1 MSFIFKIKNKLDCF
15 IALCRSFW
23 LFCIATNLEV
33 ILLIIVLA
41 GFPCEVGV
49 LPGLEGGSCNDDV

>member
-1 MSFIFKIKNKLDCF
+1 MSG
-15 IALCRSFW
+15 
-23 LFCIATNLEV
+23 LFGYSCIATNLEV

-49 LPGLEGGSCNDDV
+49 LPGLEGGSCNDDVWRKD